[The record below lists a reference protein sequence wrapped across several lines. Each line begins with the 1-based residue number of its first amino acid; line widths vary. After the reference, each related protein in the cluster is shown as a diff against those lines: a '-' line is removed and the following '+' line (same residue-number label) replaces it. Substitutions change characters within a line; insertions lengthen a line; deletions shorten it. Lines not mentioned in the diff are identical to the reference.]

1 MKGLRSAPAPTS
13 GMLAALAKSTATS
26 SPSLKPSVTSVTLLL
41 LVPTVICLGLKV
53 FPWRDQTKRFPGCT
67 SAFGSVTVIPND
79 SMMAGSGIKRSALF
93 GKVKIFARSNV

>member
-53 FPWRDQTKRFPGCT
+53 FPWRDQTKPFMENRKEWHQ
-67 SAFGSVTVIPND
+67 AILNEED
-79 SMMAGSGIKRSALF
+79 YKRSLDEVS
-93 GKVKIFARSNV
+93 VKLC